1 MRSAL
6 CAIHGAESAGHTMGG
21 DRKCAHPVFDALWQL
36 GPHAQQAQHASGSGI
51 IPSQN
56 GRLDGILRVIAISV
70 CG

>member
-1 MRSAL
+1 
-6 CAIHGAESAGHTMGG
+6 MGG
-21 DRKCAHPVFDALWQL
+21 DRRCAHPVFDALWQL